1 MHRGAGRRAAGRRA
15 DRSIDASSSFAPTP
29 PQLYSAH
36 PWCAAWS
43 RRRQHTCEGEG
54 EGCGSGPAAAAAGG
68 RPGRAARLL
77 FVEKPSAD
85 VEAGDAG
92 GVRLERRLGRD
103 GGATP
108 RALERRHR
116 AVERAV
122 AEGLLADQRANDG
135 ALLRR
140 ATARRRRRALLAALP
155 LLRRREERLVEEQPQ
170 RVQLRAGT
178 RRGWAGRRGGGR
190 MAGERR
196 TVDSCSRPSS
206 NRTATRPW
214 AAVPM
219 SSHAKGSPSKAVGKR
234 ATRRSPGRSSDSRG
248 TALASAA

>member
-1 MHRGAGRRAAGRRA
+1 MHRGAGGRAGGAAGGPQHRRELLLRAHSAPVVQRPPLVRGVEPTQAAHLTEGAAARGPRRRRAA
-15 DRSIDASSSFAPTP
+15 
-29 PQLYSAH
+29 
-36 PWCAAWS
+36 W
-43 RRRQHTCEGEG
+43 
-54 EGCGSGPAAAAAGG
+54 

-77 FVEKPSAD
+77 FVEKPAAD

-103 GGATP
+103 GGAAP

-122 AEGLLADQRANDG
+122 AEGLLADQRADDG